1 MIVLRCLQILC
12 HASGYEA
19 LPMFHNLSYLRF
31 FGCIYF
37 EWHAIRFL
45 LGRTPKLQKL
55 VFKSCLDY
63 SYGKLTPND
72 SWKETLDVPESL
84 SLLIPYFVHPRFA
97 CRTQKNPKILFSLC
111 GALRISKMTW
121 HNLFRHRK
129 TQNAPFSSNEQIA
142 PSQP

>member
-1 MIVLRCLQILC
+1 MRLSCDFVIVLRCLQILC

-31 FGCIYF
+31 FGCLYF

-97 CRTQKNPKILFSLC
+97 CRTSKNLKISFSLH
-111 GALRISKMTW
+111 GTAGTSRTTWRNPFEHRSTRIA
-121 HNLFRHRK
+121 F
-129 TQNAPFSSNEQIA
+129 FS
-142 PSQP
+142 